1 MSATNNSGLQKD
13 GRRYLDEAA
22 DGFWLEEVLGG
33 VHPSLHGAEAEN
45 VVACTVPPQ
54 APFLRVNRC
63 CSMPLHCLHTALFD
77 VAEPF
82 VATVHGVRHWW
93 SVGDIG
99 ELSTID
105 ARIKNL
111 DSFSPD
117 VAIMI
122 SLANS
127 SSRAECIDYIDEAHR
142 SAKDTTTNSDGKN
155 VVPVTNGSWVGT
167 TRKALTNV
175 IAIGIGDGFLG
186 PLFVHTALQTYA
198 KLGVWGHVSGVD
210 LQLEWAEAE
219 AFITRDGNGRK
230 KPRTRG

>member
-22 DGFWLEEVLGG
+22 DQVPMGFLVTRS

-127 SSRAECIDYIDEAHR
+127 SS
-142 SAKDTTTNSDGKN
+142 ST
-155 VVPVTNGSWVGT
+155 
-167 TRKALTNV
+167 
-175 IAIGIGDGFLG
+175 
-186 PLFVHTALQTYA
+186 
-198 KLGVWGHVSGVD
+198 
-210 LQLEWAEAE
+210 
-219 AFITRDGNGRK
+219 
-230 KPRTRG
+230 